1 MYQTLYRKYRP
12 KDFNDIVGQD
22 IIVKVLKNS
31 IKNNKISHAYMF
43 IGPRGTGKTST
54 AKIFAKAVN
63 CENNNQ
69 GNMCGKCSKC
79 IVSANN
85 DCLDIIEIDAA
96 SNNGVDEI
104 RNLRDKVN
112 LVPNEL
118 KYKVYIIDEVHMLTI
133 QAFNALLKTL
143 EEPPEHIIFILATT
157 DPQKIP
163 ETIISRCQCFN
174 FCRINEK
181 SIVDNL
187 KMISNK
193 EKIDVEDEVLSQI
206 ALLSDGG
213 MRDSIGMLDKL
224 STYSD
229 KKITLEDFIK
239 LNGLVTTDNLNEIT
253 SCILDG
259 NINKTIEILENWN
272 DLGNNMVQ
280 ILIQLLDYLKN
291 RLIDEYINNKSDN
304 NTKKCQ
310 DLANLINEKLVE
322 IRQSSNPRVYIEI
335 MLLSFISKN
344 NKIEDKII
352 SQEIIDENKTN
363 KEEKN
368 TETVEKEQQNDKN
381 NELELEN
388 IKKSTE
394 TVEKEKS
401 NISKIMK
408 VRVNNTFVNATK
420 TQLNSIQKQF
430 KKLEDYT
437 FDLDIG
443 YLACA
448 LLDGTIRLASDSNI
462 VISFEYPSA
471 VQENLNNISKME
483 KLLTEK
489 CEISSKLA
497 FITDDEWKKYAEE
510 FMNKKKSGE
519 KYEFISEPELLFD
532 TDKKKAKIANK
543 SGILDEFSDI
553 LELG

>member
-22 IIVKVLKNS
+22 IIVQVLKNS

-363 KEEKN
+363 KKEKN

-381 NELELEN
+381 NKLELEN

-420 TQLNSIQKQF
+420 TQLKSIQKQF

-448 LLDGTIRLASDSNI
+448 LLDGTIRLASESNI

-471 VQENLNNISKME
+471 VEENLNNISKME

-519 KYEFISEPELLFD
+519 KYEFISEPEPLFD

>member
-22 IIVKVLKNS
+22 IIVQVLKNS

-187 KMISNK
+187 RMISNK
-193 EKIDVEDEVLSQI
+193 EKIDVEDDVLSQI

-239 LNGLVTTDNLNEIT
+239 LNGLVTTDNLDEIT

-381 NELELEN
+381 DKLALEN

-401 NISKIMK
+401 NISEIMK

-437 FDLDIG
+437 FDLDVG

-448 LLDGTIRLASDSNI
+448 LLDGTIRLASESNI

-489 CEISSKLA
+489 CGISSKLA